1 MINHYNSD
9 FGYSQYLNIRNTER
23 FIHVSHFGMSST
35 QIHNGITNP
44 DIIPAPWTR
53 LFSKITQVRTTLNSE
68 LTGKIIPI
76 SSTVGN

>member
-1 MINHYNSD
+1 
-9 FGYSQYLNIRNTER
+9 
-23 FIHVSHFGMSST
+23 MSST

-53 LFSKITQVRTTLNSE
+53 LFSKITQVRTALNSK